1 MTERRHTEAAHR
13 GISSS
18 LKPAHPGSGTPLS
31 AELAPGTEAI
41 RMSTSTSQVSQVI
54 STLESLDLVSC
65 H

>member
-1 MTERRHTEAAHR
+1 MTERRHTEAAHS

-18 LKPAHPGSGTPLS
+18 SEPAHPGSGIPLS
-31 AELAPGTEAI
+31 TELAPGTEAI
-41 RMSTSTSQVSQVI
+41 RMSTSTSWVSQVI